1 VRRHLYI
8 PTLHLVSSFGCAT
21 ATCGSA
27 MSKADTLS
35 AGLTSVGGR
44 LVGLFLL
51 MALPGIGSLTG
62 VLSSGNYSV
71 GAFVG
76 VCVYFFTP
84 LLILRFMKR
93 GERRSWNES
102 CRKAFWVALVFVL
115 IAIGG
120 QNYERSRI
128 ATKL

>member
-1 VRRHLYI
+1 
-8 PTLHLVSSFGCAT
+8 
-21 ATCGSA
+21 

-35 AGLTSVGGR
+35 AGLLSVGGR

-51 MALPGIGSLTG
+51 MALPSIGSLTG
-62 VLSSGNYSV
+62 VLSSGNYSYLPDALGGIV

-84 LLILRFMKR
+84 LLILRFIKR
-93 GERRSWNES
+93 GERRSWDES